1 MNVAHAGKRV
11 VLLGS
16 IALAIG
22 VSGGAFA
29 QTPAGGDAGA
39 NATHAANAAN
49 AAVQPTPAASAP
61 LSKAE
66 RKAQRKAARK
76 EAKAKNAAEIK
87 RLKDAGYQPGQNDPN
102 YPENIQKAERK
113 AAAAQGASQ

>member
-1 MNVAHAGKRV
+1 MNVARAGKRV
-11 VLLGS
+11 VLAGS

-29 QTPAGGDAGA
+29 QTPAGGEAGA
-39 NATHAANAAN
+39 NATN
-49 AAVQPTPAASAP
+49 AAVQPAPSASAP

-66 RKAQRKAARK
+66 RKAQRKAVRK
-76 EAKAKNAAEIK
+76 EAKAKNAAELK

-102 YPENIQKAERK
+102 YPENLQKAERK
-113 AAAAQGASQ
+113 AATAQGASQ